1 MVTAFVST
9 HESAAYKAYLDFLLS
24 DRAFKTE
31 ITYGTSGR
39 PACALVTHF
48 TNELWVHDRYIP
60 SCLTAFGVCKALNA
74 DASARVHPI

>member
-48 TNELWVHDRYIP
+48 TNELWV
-60 SCLTAFGVCKALNA
+60 
-74 DASARVHPI
+74 